1 MKIYRKEKGIPEP
14 EEKPEDIPARN
25 DFSSA
30 PQPEENRRNENGS
43 GIPEPEGDFWKQ
55 DEGLDLDNGG
65 SGRNES
71 DWNRNSRNENDWNG
85 NSRNDGGQDGSGRN
99 GNGPD
104 GGGSDRP
111 QGPVGR
117 FSNVPFS
124 PSDQN

>member
-85 NSRNDGGQDGSGRN
+85 NSRNDGGRMEAAGTETARTEADQTARR
-99 GNGPD
+99 
-104 GGGSDRP
+104 DR
-111 QGPVGR
+111 
-117 FSNVPFS
+117 
-124 PSDQN
+124 